1 MSLLGQAAP
10 DFNLVNH
17 ANERVS
23 LSGLR
28 GKKVILAFFPAAF
41 TGVCKQE
48 MCTFQ
53 DSLSELNAA
62 NAAVYGISVD
72 ARFSQAVFAS
82 QNGLEFEL
90 LSDYTRSTVNAYGV
104 ALENFAGMEGY
115 TASQRAV
122 FIVDEEGKVT
132 YEWVGAN
139 PGIEPN
145 YDEVKAAV
153 S

>member
-1 MSLLGQAAP
+1 MDIGSPAP
-10 DFNLVNH
+10 DFPLIDTNGDAVT
-17 ANERVS
+17 
-23 LSGLR
+23 LSAQR
-28 GKKVILAFFPAAF
+28 GAPVVLAFFPAAF